1 MAYWNMA
8 YWNSSETSITLSG
21 LKRNG
26 MSRSNVR
33 GLVAFCKVFR
43 SDRLTNL
50 IPGYTTR
57 SVCCTLSPPSS
68 RLPPIC
74 RCFPFSPLVC
84 SASPLLFSLFFSSPF
99 PFFCAR
105 VCVRGNFKA
114 RKTDGKQGKGW
125 RVGSSP
131 VTLLLLLPFHRA
143 LRLLARLCDA
153 RRDETRRGF
162 EVQVDDDTEEGEE
175 KVYEKCRLRR
185 NNNNNLISTGL
196 FVQIR

>member
-1 MAYWNMA
+1 MA

-99 PFFCAR
+99 FALACAFEGISR
-105 VCVRGNFKA
+105 LEKPTEN
-114 RKTDGKQGKGW
+114 KGRDDAW
-125 RVGSSP
+125 DP
-131 VTLLLLLPFHRA
+131 LLLPSSSSSSPSIA
-143 LRLLARLCDA
+143 LFDCSLASVT
-153 RRDETRRGF
+153 RDETRRD
-162 EVQVDDDTEEGEE
+162 EVSRY
-175 KVYEKCRLRR
+175 K
-185 NNNNNLISTGL
+185 
-196 FVQIR
+196 

>member
-1 MAYWNMA
+1 MA

-99 PFFCAR
+99 PFFLRSR
-105 VCVRGNFKA
+105 VRSREFQGSKNR
-114 RKTDGKQGKGW
+114 RKTREGMTRGILSCYPPPPPPLPSRSSTARSPLW
-125 RVGSSP
+125 RE
-131 VTLLLLLPFHRA
+131 T
-143 LRLLARLCDA
+143 
-153 RRDETRRGF
+153 RRDETRFRGTSRRWYWRGGGKS
-162 EVQVDDDTEEGEE
+162 VR
-175 KVYEKCRLRR
+175 KV
-185 NNNNNLISTGL
+185 
-196 FVQIR
+196 